1 MKRIRPWHVVSIIC
15 LTYVVL
21 TLARYGFD
29 PKYFALIGTRYDPGL
44 TNGTPGYDGQFAYQI
59 ARDPLD
65 GWTKVDVPA
74 YRYQRI
80 VYPMAARVLALG
92 KPDLI
97 AWTLIAINIAALI
110 AGTWFTEE
118 ILTQYGASRWYAL
131 VYGLN
136 AGTLMSVRLDLTEP
150 LAYGLAQAGV
160 FCMLKDRSRW
170 AASVLAVAAL
180 TKETTLLFVAA
191 IAVLYVVQ
199 RSWRKLIELIVIAGA
214 PFAMWQLLLLNQF
227 GQLGIGSGGAMATPF
242 EVVPLRGLW
251 SIAFADGRVF
261 LLIAA
266 ITLPMAV
273 IPAVI
278 ALWQIGRDVR
288 RRRFDLPMLL
298 LSLDAIV
305 VLFIPQSTF
314 REPLAMARFI
324 VGLIA
329 AAVMYAAARRSARG
343 LRYAQL
349 WIFTLGLALNEMQLP
364 I

>member
-1 MKRIRPWHVVSIIC
+1 
-15 LTYVVL
+15 
-21 TLARYGFD
+21 
-29 PKYFALIGTRYDPGL
+29 
-44 TNGTPGYDGQFAYQI
+44 
-59 ARDPLD
+59 
-65 GWTKVDVPA
+65 
-74 YRYQRI
+74 
-80 VYPMAARVLALG
+80 
-92 KPDLI
+92 
-97 AWTLIAINIAALI
+97 
-110 AGTWFTEE
+110 
-118 ILTQYGASRWYAL
+118 
-131 VYGLN
+131 
-136 AGTLMSVRLDLTEP
+136 
-150 LAYGLAQAGV
+150 
-160 FCMLKDRSRW
+160 
-170 AASVLAVAAL
+170 
-180 TKETTLLFVAA
+180 
-191 IAVLYVVQ
+191 
-199 RSWRKLIELIVIAGA
+199 
-214 PFAMWQLLLLNQF
+214 
-227 GQLGIGSGGAMATPF
+227 
-242 EVVPLRGLW
+242 LW

-298 LSLDAIV
+298 LSLNAIV